1 MLSLHNLLN
10 QKIQKKKTEKPSKND
25 GVARDENNEIITKD
39 KGSISADKRKLENIK
54 MIVETYGLT

>member
-25 GVARDENNEIITKD
+25 DVARDENNEIITKD